1 MSPSPPPPP
10 HATTNASASET
21 VIVRIAVRDTSGAT
35 LFHVNWVV
43 VGAGELAQRFLRGRE
58 TAGVGAAELA
68 TLLDERLAVARRAW
82 PELPEDDAGFVDFL
96 GQRVPPGAPLP
107 AALAALHVEDLYLVF
122 GCLRGQRRALE
133 IFDERLL
140 RPAVNAATA
149 AAAERDELLQAVAER
164 LLVDGEGSPR
174 IAEYAGRGRLST
186 WVRVTVL
193 RAHLNRRRGR
203 TPAASV
209 SVDGVAGG
217 GDDPERALERGGA
230 QRELARALKRVLA
243 GLPAGERVLLRM
255 YFFDGMTVEELGRLH
270 RVSKATMS
278 RRLAA
283 LRERVHDETRR
294 SLREELRLLDGDV
307 DSLTRAALSQLDTSL
322 RGVLG

>member
-1 MSPSPPPPP
+1 M
-10 HATTNASASET
+10 
-21 VIVRIAVRDTSGAT
+21 G
-35 LFHVNWVV
+35 V
-43 VGAGELAQRFLRGRE
+43 VGPGELAQRFLCGRE
-58 TAGVGAAELA
+58 EADIDEAELA
-68 TLLDERLAVARRAW
+68 TLLAERLAVARRAW

-96 GQRVPPGAPLP
+96 GQRVPQGARVP
-107 AALAALHVEDLYLVF
+107 AALAALHVEDLYLAF
-122 GCLRGQRRALE
+122 GCLRRSRRALE
-133 IFDERLL
+133 IFDQRLL
-140 RPAVNAATA
+140 RPAVNAAA
-149 AAAERDELLQAVAER
+149 APAAERDELLQAVAER
-164 LLVDGEGSPR
+164 LLVDGEGPPR

-193 RAHLNRRRGR
+193 RAHLNRRRAR
-203 TPAASV
+203 VPESA

-217 GDDPERALERGGA
+217 DDPEHALERDGV
-230 QRELARALKRVLA
+230 QRELARALKRSLA

-283 LRERVHDETRR
+283 LRRRVHDETRR
-294 SLREELRLLDGDV
+294 SLREELRLADGDV

-322 RGVLG
+322 RGVLGSGV